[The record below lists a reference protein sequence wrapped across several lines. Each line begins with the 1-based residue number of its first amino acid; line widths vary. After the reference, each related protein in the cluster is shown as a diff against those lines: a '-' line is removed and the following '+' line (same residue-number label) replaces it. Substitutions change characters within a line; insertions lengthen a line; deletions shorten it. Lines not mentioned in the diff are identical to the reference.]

1 MRFDK
6 SLAACATGKSLEI
19 YIVFF
24 FCQLLVSTSSH
35 EESDWFSKDDT
46 MEVQSEVSSDSQLEI
61 VEEWSEIIYTPT
73 LNGHDYIYF
82 GVPEV
87 SSEEMLEAAQRRIKE
102 LEAVLEKQM
111 LLVQLQMKPNSSI
124 RFYTGFP
131 SFDVLV
137 ATFRALRPHAENMY
151 SWSQM
156 QRLRNR
162 GMRVAEGLRF
172 YIQTLYV

>member
-6 SLAACATGKSLEI
+6 SPPACATGKSLEI
-19 YIVFF
+19 YIAFF

-35 EESDWFSKDDT
+35 EESDRFSKDDT

-131 SFDVLV
+131 SFEVLV
-137 ATFRALRPHAENMY
+137 ATFR
-151 SWSQM
+151 
-156 QRLRNR
+156 
-162 GMRVAEGLRF
+162 
-172 YIQTLYV
+172 TL

>member
-35 EESDWFSKDDT
+35 EESDRFSKDDT

-131 SFDVLV
+131 SFEVLV
-137 ATFRALRPHAENMY
+137 ATFRTLWPHAENMY

>member
-156 QRLRNR
+156 QRFRNR